1 MDTRPRGGVLRKL
14 LVRRRRIGP
23 YWTVTAPTPL
33 LVVVAIALL
42 GLVALWLRQEA
53 TVVGHGHLVE
63 WEPENVVNKVRFLGL
78 YFFIDTALDR
88 IDVATAIALAI
99 LAGVVLIAAVVL
111 RGWTRAPRRIS
122 RTFAIATAAALFAAL
137 DEGLALHETAGLNL
151 AFLRALPLVDH
162 PDDVLMALY
171 GLGVIAFAWTIRD
184 LVQPYRSVKLWM
196 GAGVAQFVLAQVI
209 DVLPTET
216 FVVEEELLELLAAT
230 CFAVG
235 FLTLAVRH
243 IDQALME
250 ESKITTALERDE
262 QRNRGASA
270 AVG

>member
-1 MDTRPRGGVLRKL
+1 M
-14 LVRRRRIGP
+14 
-23 YWTVTAPTPL
+23 
-33 LVVVAIALL
+33 VVVGIVVL

-53 TVVGHGHLVE
+53 TIVGHGHLVE
-63 WEPENVVNKVRFLGL
+63 WSPENVVNKVRFLGRD
-78 YFFIDTALDR
+78 FFIDTALDR

-99 LAGVVLIAAVVL
+99 LAGVALVAAVAL
-111 RGWTRAPRRIS
+111 RGWTQAPTRTS

-184 LVQPYRSVKLWM
+184 LVRPYRSAKLWM

-216 FVVEEELLELLAAT
+216 FVVEEELLELFAAT

-243 IDQALME
+243 LDHALME
-250 ESKITTALERDE
+250 ESKITTAFEQRDE
-262 QRNRGASA
+262 HRNRGASA